1 MQKRRSQVFQYKKNI
16 PKMINYDVVTKENKN
31 EHSLNCPRISDYPYR
46 ILIIGSF
53 DLEKQT
59 NYLA

>member
-1 MQKRRSQVFQYKKNI
+1 MFQYKKTI

-31 EHSLNCPRISDYPYR
+31 ENSLNCPQISDYPYR
-46 ILIIGSF
+46 ILIIGGF

-59 NYLA
+59 NYLAW